1 MMDMARLTRHGMVG
15 AVALAVLVVMLLV
28 YRALNAPVTEIR
40 IEGSLS
46 PAERVLLQTALA
58 PVRDARILTAD
69 LRALVRD
76 IEALGWP
83 EDVSVRRLWP
93 STLQLS
99 IRKQSVVA
107 RWQDSQFLTSTGR
120 VIDQADVGD
129 DLPRLRVAGTDPL
142 EALETLQQL
151 DQLARGQ
158 GLRVAALDFEP
169 ARGWRLTQSDSV
181 PVYLGDGPLLAVLR
195 PAYAR
200 FLKVRSALPMAARQ
214 SLEYADARYDSGV
227 AIKSSPAAAP
237 VLLGQATS
245 KGTGIDER

>member
-1 MMDMARLTRHGMVG
+1 MMDMTRLTRHGVLG
-15 AVALAVLVVMLLV
+15 AVALALLV
-28 YRALNAPVTEIR
+28 TVALVWRALNAPITEIR

-46 PAERVLLQTALA
+46 PAERGLLQAALA
-58 PVRDARILTAD
+58 PQRDARILTAD
-69 LRALVRD
+69 LRALVQD
-76 IEALGWP
+76 VEALGWP

-99 IRKQSVVA
+99 IRKQSIVA
-107 RWQDSQFLTSTGR
+107 RWQDHQYLTSTGR
-120 VIDQADVGD
+120 VIDQADVSE

-142 EALETLQQL
+142 VALETLQQL
-151 DQLARGQ
+151 DLLARGQ
-158 GLRVAALDFEP
+158 GLRVTALDFEP
-169 ARGWRLTQSDSV
+169 ARGWRLTQSDAV
-181 PVYLGDGPLLAVLR
+181 PVYLGNGSLLAVLR

-200 FLKVRSALPMAARQ
+200 FLKVRRTLPMAARQ

-237 VLLGQATS
+237 VLLGQATG